1 MHERVC
7 ISPVAL
13 GEISVAEQIALLRR
27 IGARQAGF
35 YTHLVGGGDGRN
47 AVTAIA
53 ESGIDVAY
61 LVHRIGSSAQ
71 WARSRKLLEEGIE
84 VAAELGAPFIYF
96 TTGAA
101 TAHRFDDCVAELRER
116 LRPVLRRA
124 RAVGVDLA
132 VENTHALRS
141 DLSFAFSYR
150 DTVRVA
156 RQVGLAVVLDLFGAW
171 IEPDLAQTVAGSL
184 DILRIVQVSDFVF
197 GTAVQPNRWVPGD
210 GDIPLAPI
218 LADLL
223 LAGYPRLVR
232 HRAARCR
239 DRSAGGRGG
248 ARARRRLAV
257 ADSGWPRPRCG
268 RSRYRPRSW
277 AAAVMT
283 TTSPMT
289 IDGPDITSARENR

>member
-13 GEISVAEQIALLRR
+13 GDTSVVEQIGLLRR
-27 IGARQAGF
+27 IGARRAGF
-35 YTHLVGGGDGRN
+35 YTHFLGGGDGRG

-61 LVHRIGSSAQ
+61 LVHRIGPFAQ
-71 WARSRKLLEEGIE
+71 WRRSRKLLEEGIE
-84 VAAELGAPFIYF
+84 VAAELGAPFVYF

-101 TAHRFDDCVAELRER
+101 TAHRFDDCVSELGER
-116 LRPVLRRA
+116 LRPVQRRA

-150 DTVRVA
+150 DAVRVA
-156 RQVGLAVVLDLFGAW
+156 RQVDMAVVLDLFGAW

-184 DILRIVQVSDFVF
+184 DILAIVQVSDFVF
-197 GTAVQPNRWVPGD
+197 GTSVQPNRWVPGD

-223 LAGYPRLVR
+223 TAGYRGLFDIELHGAAIEAQGAEAALARGAGWLTQTLDGLGPGSGQGVAGPAIVR
-232 HRAARCR
+232 APGHPQ
-239 DRSAGGRGG
+239 
-248 ARARRRLAV
+248 L
-257 ADSGWPRPRCG
+257 
-268 RSRYRPRSW
+268 
-277 AAAVMT
+277 
-283 TTSPMT
+283 
-289 IDGPDITSARENR
+289 

>member
-13 GEISVAEQIALLRR
+13 GDVSVAEQIALLRR

-35 YTHLVGGGDGRN
+35 YTHLVGGGDGRK
-47 AVTAIA
+47 AVTAIT
-53 ESGIDVAY
+53 ESGINVAY
-61 LVHRIGSSAQ
+61 LVHRIGPFAQ

-124 RAVGVDLA
+124 RAAGVDLA

-150 DTVRVA
+150 DAVRVA
-156 RQVGLAVVLDLFGAW
+156 RQVGLGVVLDLFGAW

-223 LAGYPRLVR
+223 LAGYPGLFDIELHGAVIEAQGAEVALARG
-232 HRAARCR
+232 AAWLTQTL
-239 DRSAGGRGG
+239 DGLGPGAAG
-248 ARARRRLAV
+248 
-257 ADSGWPRPRCG
+257 P
-268 RSRYRPRSW
+268 
-277 AAAVMT
+277 AAVRA
-283 TTSPMT
+283 P
-289 IDGPDITSARENR
+289 GHPRL